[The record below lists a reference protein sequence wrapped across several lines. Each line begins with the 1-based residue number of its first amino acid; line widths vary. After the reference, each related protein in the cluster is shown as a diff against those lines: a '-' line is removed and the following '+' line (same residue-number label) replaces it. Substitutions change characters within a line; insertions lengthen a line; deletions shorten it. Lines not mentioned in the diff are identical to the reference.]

1 MGTRRRPAMP
11 LVWSELRK
19 RIGPM
24 VRLESYHWR
33 GGSGLESYPL
43 RRNSILPVTEALYL
57 TC

>member
-24 VRLESYHWR
+24 VRLESY
-33 GGSGLESYPL
+33 LL
-43 RRNSILPVTEALYL
+43 RRDYL
-57 TC
+57 TCDGGTLSYLLRRDSGARG

>member
-1 MGTRRRPAMP
+1 
-11 LVWSELRK
+11 
-19 RIGPM
+19 M